1 MELKTMRRLIIVLG
15 ILSPLAIFLPFLT
28 YLGDISIFI
37 FSFGLLCLIVL
48 IALVILYR
56 KRGKRSVPTEL
67 RLTASPTVIMADG
80 TSRSTL
86 TVELLNTEGN
96 PTSTTKDIKVSLE
109 TTLGKVSSSIIIK
122 KDDASGKVMII
133 SSEEAGIATITAT
146 SNGLKGTSTEVTLLK
161 KEIEE
166 KKEERV
172 EKSKEEVEIKVR
184 RYCMHC
190 GAQMLPEAK
199 FCSMCGK
206 QPPSG
211 LNVKV
216 CKNCGEV
223 IPEIS
228 RFCSNCGAYQP
239 E

>member
-1 MELKTMRRLIIVLG
+1 MDQKTIRRITIVLG
-15 ILSPLAIFLPFLT
+15 ILSLAIFLPFLT
-28 YLGDISIFI
+28 NLGDMSFFI
-37 FSFGLLCLIVL
+37 FGFGVLCLLVL
-48 IALVILYR
+48 IALVILSR
-56 KRGKRSVPTEL
+56 RRGKRIPTEL
-67 RLTASPTVIMADG
+67 RLTASPSVITADG
-80 TSRSTL
+80 KSRSTL
-86 TVELLNTEGN
+86 TVELLNAEGN
-96 PTSTTKDIKVSLE
+96 PTSSTKDINVSLE
-109 TTLGKVSSSIIIK
+109 TTLGKVSNSIIIRK
-122 KDDASGKVMII
+122 ADASGKVMII
-133 SSEEAGIATITAT
+133 SSEEAGIATITAS

-172 EKSKEEVEIKVR
+172 EKSKVEIKVQ

-190 GAQMLPEAK
+190 GAQMLPEAI

-228 RFCSNCGAYQP
+228 RFCSNCGAFQP

>member
-15 ILSPLAIFLPFLT
+15 ILSPLAIFLPFLDH
-28 YLGDISIFI
+28 LGDISIFI

-56 KRGKRSVPTEL
+56 KRGKSVPTEL
-67 RLTASPTVIMADG
+67 RLTASPTVIIADG
-80 TSRSTL
+80 KSRSTL
-86 TVELLNTEGN
+86 TVELLNAEGN

-122 KDDASGKVMII
+122 KDNESRKVMII

-161 KEIEE
+161 KEIKE

-190 GAQMLPEAK
+190 GAQMLPEAI

-211 LNVKV
+211 LNVKI

-223 IPEIS
+223 IPKIS
-228 RFCSNCGAYQP
+228 GFCSNCGAYQP